1 MKKSILSVL
10 MMMSFFIMSAQETDV
25 FIYQIQSGDSYK
37 SISRNFDISMRDFK
51 IANPD
56 LSKRPVVNA
65 TVYIPL
71 MPDHEMSYHQVAL
84 GETLYG
90 ISRAYGI
97 SVDDLIIDNRI
108 SGPLKIGSVLKIDK
122 AKVLDADALLV
133 QQALLEEDY
142 VLHEVV
148 QGETF
153 YSLEKEYEVNKD
165 SLVALNPKLPLDRMG
180 LQKGMLLK
188 VKRRGVE
195 VIEEQMSVFKDSIQV
210 DVPFHISFML
220 PLKLERYDTLSP
232 LQTFRKKGLVLDR
245 ISDYYLGAL
254 IAIDSMRAQGA
265 SVTYSVYDTENNS
278 QKVKEILL
286 LGDLEQSDLVVG
298 PFYSS
303 KAQMVA
309 KNYKLRDIPVLF
321 PMYSKKQS
329 GFTSSNFIK
338 PEVDK
343 SHYAEKLNEHIISTY
358 CDEHIIIVGDTTAAS
373 RTQTKNLIQGLKELN
388 DSVSISTLQAV
399 KDYVSFDSFR
409 EKVDSLATN
418 NWVVMTNKGTTSYAL
433 IDNIVALDNNIR
445 GRLFANE
452 KDKDFEVATDEVL
465 SSIDFTYVTS
475 SIQDSTDPLVQQF
488 FYQYKKK
495 FKAFP
500 SMASIKGFDEVYD
513 LLMRYYST
521 GSFDPVAFEGYSKR
535 VQNSYFYQEDE
546 NGIKENEYVFIVSY
560 LKDLSLKTDFE
571 EQDENPNIYNWDD
584 IEQE

>member
-1 MKKSILSVL
+1 M
-10 MMMSFFIMSAQETDV
+10 
-25 FIYQIQSGDSYK
+25 
-37 SISRNFDISMRDFK
+37 
-51 IANPD
+51 
-56 LSKRPVVNA
+56 
-65 TVYIPL
+65 
-71 MPDHEMSYHQVAL
+71 
-84 GETLYG
+84 
-90 ISRAYGI
+90 
-97 SVDDLIIDNRI
+97 
-108 SGPLKIGSVLKIDK
+108 LKIDK
-122 AKVLDADALLV
+122 DKVLDADALLV

-142 VLHEVV
+142 VLHEVI

-153 YSLEKEYEVNKD
+153 YSLEKEYEVSKD

-188 VKRRGVE
+188 VKRRGVD
-195 VIEEQMSVFKDSIQV
+195 VFEEQMPVFKDSIQV

-220 PLKLERYDTLSP
+220 PLKLERYDTLTP

-254 IAIDSMRAQGA
+254 IAVDSMRAQGA
-265 SVTYSVYDTENNS
+265 SVTYSVYDTENSS

-286 LGDLEQSDLVVG
+286 LGDLEQSDLIVG

-329 GFTSSNFIK
+329 SFRSSNFIK

-343 SHYAEKLNEHIISTY
+343 SHYAQELNKHIINTY

-373 RTQTKNLIQGLKELN
+373 RTQTKNLIQGLKQLN
-388 DSVSISTLQAV
+388 DAVSISTLQAV

-513 LLMRYYST
+513 LLMRYYTS
-521 GSFDPVAFEGYSKR
+521 GSYDAEAFEGYSKR

-571 EQDENPNIYNWDD
+571 AQEENPNIFNWED